1 MELCN
6 LRQGTECLTDPC
18 IQKGHH
24 KLVRAFYTYK
34 ELHTREHYK
43 HFGIIN
49 LCCEVN
55 IPALYGGNSLYLFSI
70 LITRSGYKT
79 VVKVIDFE
87 TAIAGE
93 SYLLYIVDKIHN
105 LSEA

>member
-1 MELCN
+1 M
-6 LRQGTECLTDPC
+6 TDPC